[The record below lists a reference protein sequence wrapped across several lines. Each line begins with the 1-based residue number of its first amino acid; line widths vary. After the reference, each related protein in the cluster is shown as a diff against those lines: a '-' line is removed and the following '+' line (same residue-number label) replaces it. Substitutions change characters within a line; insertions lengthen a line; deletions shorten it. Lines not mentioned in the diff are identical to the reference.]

1 MNLTSNFK
9 LERVAPDATAATTF
23 TLAAGTTSVNSAAV
37 DLLDFASVTF
47 LAHIGAI
54 TGSGQVIFTV
64 EGSAN
69 GSTGWTALT
78 GATATVIGSANSN
91 RIALIGV
98 ARPVS
103 PFRYVRLV
111 SARTVANVVLD
122 AVTALSGDGRLNA
135 PTQPSATILT
145 PVVVA

>member
-1 MNLTSNFK
+1 MNLTSNYK
-9 LERVAPDATAATTF
+9 IDRVAPDGTAATTW
-23 TLAAGTTSVNSAAV
+23 TLAAGTTTVNSAAV
-37 DLLDFASVTF
+37 DLLDYGSVTF

-78 GATATVIGSANSN
+78 GATTTVVGSANSN
-91 RIALIGV
+91 RIAAIGV
-98 ARPVS
+98 SRPVGT
-103 PFRYVRLV
+103 FRFVRLV

-122 AVTALSGDGRLNA
+122 AVTAISGDGRLNA
-135 PTQPSATILT
+135 PTHGATVLT
-145 PVVVA
+145 PVNV